1 MGWHQ
6 VPHPVIFPETRHYSM
21 LPTSFFGEKE
31 TGTLGHKNRTK
42 SQVPA
47 NFLTCMCADMPLQVK
62 GVVEALAA
70 EGAQVP
76 LHLVVALE
84 VPVEH
89 TL

>member
-1 MGWHQ
+1 MGWCQ
-6 VPHPVIFPETRHYSM
+6 VPHPVTFPETRHYSQ
-21 LPTSFFGEKE
+21 
-31 TGTLGHKNRTK
+31 LGSLVRKK
-42 SQVPA
+42 LELLAVKIKPKPKAPA
-47 NFLTCMCADMPLQVK
+47 TFLTCMCADMPLQVK

>member
-1 MGWHQ
+1 
-6 VPHPVIFPETRHYSM
+6 
-21 LPTSFFGEKE
+21 
-31 TGTLGHKNRTK
+31 
-42 SQVPA
+42 
-47 NFLTCMCADMPLQVK
+47 MCADMPLQVK